1 MSTVLS
7 LSWCLTLFCLADEPR
22 EVSFD
27 REIVPILTKS
37 GCNAGSCHG
46 AAAGRG
52 DFHLSLLGSNPLADH
67 RVIFAA
73 FRGRRVNLHQPAR
86 SLLLRKPTG
95 ELEHGGG
102 QVLDLEQSDGQTI
115 LRWIERGAK
124 HDAAPPLRRL
134 ALTPFQTHFTTVPS
148 RTTIQAEATFA
159 DGSTIDV
166 TKLVTFST
174 MDPTA
179 IRLDPFG
186 EVHLLRPG
194 QHVLLA
200 RYMDQV
206 VSVQLSSPLGDALP
220 DHAWEKAENFVDLEV
235 LKTLDSL
242 RIPPSPRA
250 DDAQWLRRVHLD
262 LTGRLPTSE
271 VATDFLQTV
280 TDTNRTTSRAMIVD
294 GLLDSPEYADY
305 WAWRLAG
312 ELRMRSFPNE
322 PQPLDAYYHWL
333 REMIQEDQ
341 GFDQLARSL
350 LTSDGDSHAIGPA
363 NFGRM
368 VRDAREHAELVGQF
382 FAGARL
388 GCANC
393 HDHPLDRWT
402 QDDYHGLAAVFARL
416 QRTRHV
422 SLGLRGEVTNVRTS
436 EPATSRIPGQ
446 RDLTNIGDHRNAVA
460 QWVLDDEQDLFA
472 RVMVNRFWQA
482 MFGRGLVEP
491 VDDLRQTNPATHPE
505 LLTKLARDFAANGFR
520 LRHTLRLLALSQSYA
535 RSKEVLPGNQAD
547 DRFYSRA
554 FPRPMEP
561 AILVDAIQD
570 VTGVREAL
578 AGANITRA
586 VHLVDAS
593 RPSATLD
600 ALGRCQLAQGCETT
614 QAGTYNL
621 SAQLQLLNGD
631 VINRK
636 LRDPTGRWQRQVAE
650 KLPVE
655 TIIQEWYMVA
665 LSRTASVEELEHW
678 TKELATNDAREQQER
693 LEDFIWSLLNSR
705 AFIER

>member
-7 LSWCLTLFCLADEPR
+7 LSWCLTLFCLVDEPR

-52 DFHLSLLGSNPLADH
+52 DFHLSLLGSNPVADH
-67 RVIFAA
+67 RVIVDA

-102 QVLDLEQSDGQTI
+102 QVLDMEESDGQTI
-115 LRWIERGAK
+115 LRWIERGAQHHASPK
-124 HDAAPPLRRL
+124 LLHLE
-134 ALTPFQTHFTTVPS
+134 LTPSRSHFTTVPS
-148 RTTIQAEATFA
+148 RTTIQADATFA
-159 DGSTIDV
+159 DSTTIDV
-166 TKLVTFST
+166 TNLVTFQAL
-174 MDPTA
+174 DPTA
-179 IRLDPFG
+179 IRLDPGG
-186 EVHLLRPG
+186 EVQLLRSG

-200 RYMDQV
+200 RYMNQV
-206 VSVQLSSPLGDALP
+206 VSVQLSSPLGDSLP
-220 DHAWEKAENFVDLEV
+220 NHNWEKAENFVDREV
-235 LKTLDSL
+235 LKTLDAL
-242 RIPPSPRA
+242 RIPPSPLA
-250 DDAQWLRRVHLD
+250 DDSQWLRRVHLD
-262 LTGRLPTSE
+262 LTGRLPKAE
-271 VATDFLQTV
+271 VARDFLHAATE
-280 TDTNRTTSRAMIVD
+280 TSLTSRRSKIVD
-294 GLLDSPEYADY
+294 DLLNSPEYADY

-312 ELRMRSFPNE
+312 DLRMRSFPNE
-322 PQPLDAYYHWL
+322 SQPLDAYYQWL
-333 REMIQEDQ
+333 REMIHEDQ
-341 GFDQLARSL
+341 GFDQLARLL

-436 EPATSRIPGQ
+436 EPATPRIPGQ

-472 RVMVNRFWQA
+472 RVMVNRLWQA

-505 LLTKLARDFAANGFR
+505 LLTKLARDFADNGFR

-535 RSKEVLPGNQAD
+535 RSKAVLPGNQAD

-578 AGANITRA
+578 AGTDILRA
-586 VHLVDAS
+586 VHLVDSS

-636 LRDPTGRWQRQVAE
+636 LSDPTGRWQRQMSE
-650 KLPVE
+650 NLPLKD
-655 TIIQEWYMVA
+655 TIQEWYMVA
-665 LSRTASVEELEHW
+665 LSRMPSTEELEHW
-678 TKELATNDAREQQER
+678 TKELAANDALEQQER